1 MFVTSLTSPNIM
13 DAKTYFSISGSPVK
27 RKYDALKD
35 FFQYELRAEDIAGKY
50 GYTLS
55 SFYSLSRDFTKHLQT
70 EDGDGFFFKKAV
82 RGRKS
87 KPSAGQLD
95 SMIINLRKQNHSIED
110 IVTMA
115 MSKNLSTSYG
125 YVYKLLDKEG
135 FARLPRRNK
144 SFKSKQTI
152 GKIEA
157 PVAHTLGITNEH
169 FTTNQ
174 ANLLCFLPIIEKYQ
188 IDTLIGNSGFPETKA
203 IGRMSSIMSFLAL
216 KLTGARRYS
225 ADDLWC
231 MDRGSGLFAGLN
243 VLPKNAWFSSY
254 SHRVTRNMN
263 LSFLKALHGQWVK
276 HGLLSDT
283 SNLDFTTIPY
293 WGDDQ
298 HLENNW
304 AGKRNKALSSMLAV
318 LAHDPDSGI
327 IDYGNTNVMHKNES
341 NVVLEYLDFYKQ
353 GEGKGSLKYLV
364 FDSKFTNYENL
375 GVLDQKGIKFLT
387 IRRRG
392 KNIVESIKALDKSKW
407 STIRVESSA
416 MKKRTLKVYD
426 SKITLRGYCDQ
437 TGTAK
442 ELRQVAITGNGK
454 VKPALIITNDFEISL
469 QTVVRKYA
477 RRWLVEKGISEQIEF
492 FHLNKLSSSMVIKVD
507 FDLTMS
513 ILAHNIY
520 RLLALEF
527 DRYSSMS
534 DQGIYEK
541 FIANNGTITIEGENI
556 TVAMKK
562 KRELPQILETMG
574 AYKKTKYKWLN
585 NKKINFIGSATS

>member
-1 MFVTSLTSPNIM
+1 M
-13 DAKTYFSISGSPVK
+13 DAKTYFSTTGSPVK

-35 FFQYELRAEDIAGKY
+35 FFQHELRAEEIAEKY

-55 SFYSLSRDFTKHLQT
+55 SFYSLSRDFTKHLET
-70 EDGDGFFFKKAV
+70 GDGDGFFFKKAV
-82 RGRKS
+82 QGRKS

-95 SMIINLRKQNHSIED
+95 SLIINLRKQNHSIED

-157 PVAHTLGITNEH
+157 PVAHTLDITNEH

-231 MDRGSGLFAGLN
+231 MDRGSGMFAGLN

-263 LSFLKALHGQWVK
+263 LSFLNALHGQWVK

-437 TGTAK
+437 TGAAK

-469 QTVVRKYA
+469 ETVVRKYA

-541 FIANNGTITIEGENI
+541 FIANSGTITIEGENI

-585 NKKINFIGSATS
+585 NKKINFVGSATS

>member
-1 MFVTSLTSPNIM
+1 MN
-13 DAKTYFSISGSPVK
+13 AHTYFASTGSPTK

-35 FFQYELRAEDIAGKY
+35 FFQHGLKAEDVAKKY
-50 GYTLS
+50 RYTLS
-55 SFYSLSRDFTKHLQT
+55 SFYTLSRDFTKHLKT
-70 EDGDGFFFKKAV
+70 GDGDGFFFKKTV
-82 RGRKS
+82 QGRKK
-87 KPSAGQLD
+87 KPNKSQLD
-95 SMIINLRKQNHSIED
+95 NLVISLRKQNHSIED

-115 MSKNLSTSYG
+115 ISKNLGTSYG

-144 SFKSKQTI
+144 VFKSKQTI
-152 GKIEA
+152 GKIDA
-157 PVAHTLGITNEH
+157 PVARSLEIANEH

-174 ANLLCFLPIIEKYQ
+174 ANLLCFLPILEKYQ
-188 IDTLIGNSGFPETKA
+188 VDTLIANSGFPETKT
-203 IGRMSSIMSFLAL
+203 INRVSSIMSFLAL

-254 SHRVTRNMN
+254 SHRVTPDMN
-263 LSFLKALHGQWVK
+263 LSFLNALHGQWVK

-293 WGDDQ
+293 WGDDH

-304 AGKRNKALSSMLAV
+304 SGKRNKALSSMLAV

-327 IDYGNTNVMHKNES
+327 IDYGNADVMHNNES

-353 GEGKGSLKYLV
+353 GKEKGNLKYLV

-375 GVLDQKGIKFLT
+375 SLLDQKDIKFLT

-392 KNIVESIKALDKSKW
+392 KNIVESIRALDKSKW
-407 STIRVESSA
+407 STVRVDSSA

-426 SKITLRGYCDQ
+426 SKITLRGYCHQ
-437 TGTAK
+437 TGLAK
-442 ELRQVAITGNGK
+442 ELRQVAIIGNGK
-454 VKPALIITNDFEISL
+454 VKPALIITNDFEISAE
-469 QTVVRKYA
+469 TVVRKYA
-477 RRWLVEKGISEQIEF
+477 RRWLVEKEISEQIEF

-507 FDLTMS
+507 FDLTMT
-513 ILAHNIY
+513 ILAHNVY
-520 RLLALEF
+520 RLFALEF
-527 DRYSSMS
+527 DRYSSLS
-534 DQGIYEK
+534 DQRIYEK
-541 FIANNGTITIEGENI
+541 FIANSGTITIEDG
-556 TVAMKK
+556 
-562 KRELPQILETMG
+562 
-574 AYKKTKYKWLN
+574 KTLQ
-585 NKKINFIGSATS
+585 

>member
-1 MFVTSLTSPNIM
+1 M
-13 DAKTYFSISGSPVK
+13 DAKTYFSTTGSPVK
-27 RKYDALKD
+27 RKYNALND
-35 FFQYELRAEDIAGKY
+35 FFQYGLRAEDIAEKY

-55 SFYSLSRDFTKHLQT
+55 SFYSLTRDFAKHLQT
-70 EDGDGFFFKKAV
+70 GDGDGFFFKKAI
-82 RGRKS
+82 RGRS
-87 KPSAGQLD
+87 PKPTADQLD
-95 SMIINLRKQNHSIED
+95 SLIISLRKQNHSIED

-125 YVYKLLDKEG
+125 YVYKLLAREG

-152 GKIEA
+152 GKIVA
-157 PVAHTLGITNEH
+157 PISQTLDFTNEH

-174 ANLLCFLPIIEKYQ
+174 ANLFCFLPIIEKYR
-188 IDTLIGNSGFPETKA
+188 IDTLIANSGFPETKV

-216 KLTGARRYS
+216 KLSGARRYS

-254 SHRVTRNMN
+254 SHRVTKDMN
-263 LSFLKALHGQWVK
+263 LSFLNALHGQWEK

-293 WGDDQ
+293 WGDDR

-304 AGKRNKALSSMLAV
+304 SGKRNKALSSMLAV
-318 LAHDPDSGI
+318 LAHDPESGI

-341 NVVLEYLDFYKQ
+341 NVVLEYLDFYKK
-353 GEGKGSLKYLV
+353 GEGKGNLKYLV

-375 GVLDQKGIKFLT
+375 AVLDQKDIKFLT

-392 KNIVESIKALDKSKW
+392 KNIVESIRALDKSKW

-437 TGTAK
+437 TGAAK

-454 VKPALIITNDFEISL
+454 VKPALIITNDFEISKE
-469 QTVVRKYA
+469 TVVRKYA
-477 RRWLVEKGISEQIEF
+477 RRWLVEKEISEQIEF

-507 FDLTMS
+507 FDLTMT

-520 RLLALEF
+520 RLFALDL

-541 FIANNGTITIEGENI
+541 FIANSGTVTIETEHI

-562 KRELPQILETMG
+562 KRDLPQILETMG
-574 AYKKTKYKWLN
+574 AYKKTEYKWLS
-585 NKKINFIGSATS
+585 NKKINFVGSATS